1 TSPSFGFGQ
10 KRATFWRRIRAICN
24 RNGGNLQGSRVKIEI
39 ASRLYSGRF
48 RLTEER
54 RGSISWPNRLGT
66 LPATSKHCILDL
78 MKKYF
83 LLIPLAL
90 GLVAFVPQKA
100 QAGGYFSVSVGPA
113 YCAPYPVYYGAY
125 YPRYYRQYYYYDN

>member
-1 TSPSFGFGQ
+1 MPLTVEDRSDSP
-10 KRATFWRRIRAICN
+10 RR
-24 RNGGNLQGSRVKIEI
+24 E
-39 ASRLYSGRF
+39 
-48 RLTEER
+48 
-54 RGSISWPNRLGT
+54 GSISWPNRLGT

-125 YPRYYRQYYYYDN
+125 YPRYYRQYYYYDNPHGYWYWRNHRHWQHWHD